1 MTAQQLQE
9 LFLSQPSYR
18 ELLRQLEN
26 RGTTVGL
33 DSLVGSSYSLVA
45 AGTVRERGGVHVF
58 VMEDRDA
65 AGYLY
70 NDLSPFLDEERL
82 LFFPT
87 AYKRSIQFGQEDP
100 SGIVQ
105 RTAALNAV
113 KNFTDGY
120 LAICTY
126 PEALVEK
133 VVGMQRLRES
143 ILTIRVG
150 DTLSTS
156 TIEEILADNGFERVE
171 FVYEPGQYSV
181 RGGIVDIFSFS
192 DNKPYRIDLFG
203 DEVDS
208 IRHFDLSSQLSVDRL
223 QQIEVVPNL
232 KDAVPGAGFVSG
244 FCRRGD
250 LLARRRRVYVEAFP
264 GYPDQTAR

>member
-45 AGTVRERGGVHVF
+45 AGAVRERGGVHVF

-100 SGIVQ
+100 SASCSAPLPSM
-105 RTAALNAV
+105 R
-113 KNFTDGY
+113 
-120 LAICTY
+120 
-126 PEALVEK
+126 
-133 VVGMQRLRES
+133 
-143 ILTIRVG
+143 
-150 DTLSTS
+150 
-156 TIEEILADNGFERVE
+156 
-171 FVYEPGQYSV
+171 
-181 RGGIVDIFSFS
+181 
-192 DNKPYRIDLFG
+192 
-203 DEVDS
+203 
-208 IRHFDLSSQLSVDRL
+208 
-223 QQIEVVPNL
+223 
-232 KDAVPGAGFVSG
+232 
-244 FCRRGD
+244 
-250 LLARRRRVYVEAFP
+250 
-264 GYPDQTAR
+264 

>member
-1 MTAQQLQE
+1 
-9 LFLSQPSYR
+9 
-18 ELLRQLEN
+18 
-26 RGTTVGL
+26 
-33 DSLVGSSYSLVA
+33 
-45 AGTVRERGGVHVF
+45 
-58 VMEDRDA
+58 MEDRDA

-70 NDLSPFLDEERL
+70 NDLSAARAKSGCCFSRP
-82 LFFPT
+82 

-113 KNFTDGY
+113 KNLTDGY

-126 PEALVEK
+126 PEALAEK

-143 ILTIRVG
+143 ILTLRCRRHAV
-150 DTLSTS
+150 DFDS
-156 TIEEILADNGFERVE
+156 IEEILAENRFERVE

-203 DEVDS
+203 DESRLDPPV
-208 IRHFDLSSQLSVDRL
+208 RPLYAALDR
-223 QQIEVVPNL
+223 
-232 KDAVPGAGFVSG
+232 
-244 FCRRGD
+244 
-250 LLARRRRVYVEAFP
+250 
-264 GYPDQTAR
+264 